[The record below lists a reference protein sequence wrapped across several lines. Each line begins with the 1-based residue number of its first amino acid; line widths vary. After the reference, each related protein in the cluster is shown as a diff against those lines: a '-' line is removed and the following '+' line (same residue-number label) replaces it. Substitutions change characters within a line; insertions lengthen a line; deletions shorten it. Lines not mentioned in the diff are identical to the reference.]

1 MKFFR
6 PFSFILCLFLIIT
19 LPSEGARKS
28 SGKRASSSAQQE
40 KTRSQEKETPKE
52 KEAKEQPPAPE
63 EQPEETPVQAD
74 TPQWEKNDQENM
86 LRGNL
91 VTGEG
96 LLPDETDQEG
106 TEENVIPLD
115 IPDDQMQET
124 EIPKEIPQELMPLY
138 LPSDKDQFLIDP
150 QKLLSAQ
157 ERADVEQLLKEIKE
171 STDVTVYL
179 TIFTEDQKIPA
190 SLNAPSLARQIFGDR
205 NLCMLMEYRRGQFN
219 ATQIVYSEDL
229 SHCLSDNQR
238 KSLLDGTKRAAS
250 EKSED
255 IDILWN
261 LVDAAGSQLPGIINL
276 AKTSPLAPRIAVPK
290 TDLSLKVDPDDA
302 KKNKKKIKLDEVF
315 DTFCQTYGTLL
326 IILFSGTI
334 TIWAVFAYLRHKRV
348 YAMES
353 LPVSKQLGALHGT
366 GTTRILYY
374 NTQKEQ
380 SKLEKDLLKDFFN

>member
-1 MKFFR
+1 MKFYSS
-6 PFSFILCLFLIIT
+6 FSLILCFFLIIT

-28 SGKRASSSAQQE
+28 SGKRASSAAQQE
-40 KTRSQEKETPKE
+40 KTRSQEKEPPKE
-52 KEAKEQPPAPE
+52 KESKEQSPAPE
-63 EQPEETPVQAD
+63 EQPEETPIQTD
-74 TPQWEKNDQENM
+74 TPQWEKNDQESM
-86 LRGNL
+86 LRGDL

-96 LLPDETDQEG
+96 VLPDEADQKDP
-106 TEENVIPLD
+106 EENVIPLD

-138 LPSDKDQFLIDP
+138 LPSDKELLLIDP
-150 QKLLSAQ
+150 QKLLSEQ
-157 ERADVEQLLKEIKE
+157 ERADIEQLLKEIKE
-171 STDVTVYL
+171 ATGVTAYL
-179 TIFTEDQKIPA
+179 TVFTEDQKIPA

-205 NLCMLMEYRRGQFN
+205 NLCMLIEYRRGRFN
-219 ATQIVYSEDL
+219 ATQLVYSEDL

-238 KSLLDGTKRAAS
+238 KALLDGTKRAAS

-261 LVDAAGSQLPGIINL
+261 LLDAAGSQLPGIINL

-290 TDLSLKVDPDDA
+290 TDLPLKIDTDDA
-302 KKNKKKIKLDEVF
+302 KKDKKKIKLDEVF
-315 DTFCQTYGTLL
+315 DSFCQTYGTLL

-334 TIWAVFAYLRHKRV
+334 VIWAVFAYLRHKRI
-348 YAMES
+348 YFMES
-353 LPVSKQLGALHGT
+353 VPVSKQLGAPHGT
-366 GTTRILYY
+366 GSTRVLYY